1 MDNER
6 YDNIEYEENWQNVPV
21 TRAEPFNN
29 EEDEYFSDYD
39 ENEDISGGEDAYTK
53 NISFFKRK
61 EGALPQPVIKLQLI
75 LSVIVILGLF
85 LMKSLGGDFYASAKK
100 WYFENL
106 NKSLVIDFQ
115 EINLG

>member
-29 EEDEYFSDYD
+29 EEDEYFSDY
-39 ENEDISGGEDAYTK
+39 AYTK

-85 LMKSLGGDFYASAKK
+85 LMKSLGGDFYDSAKK

>member
-21 TRAEPFNN
+21 TRAEPFNGD
-29 EEDEYFSDYD
+29 EEYFSDYD
-39 ENEDISGGEDAYTK
+39 ENDDISYETDEYQNNPPA
-53 NISFFKRK
+53 FRK
-61 EGALPQPVIKLQLI
+61 KENSVPQPVIKLQLI

-85 LMKSLGGDFYASAKK
+85 LMKSLGGDFYDSAKK